1 MEALRRADPGSGQC
15 QLIRGSFVPLF
26 GISTASLQRV
36 GAAADAVPLCG
47 QTGGGGDAAFI
58 HPPLHFLSERER
70 ERGKRDAERETE
82 GVEEEEAILGPGD
95 MSACSLLPAL
105 PDGRSRS

>member
-1 MEALRRADPGSGQC
+1 MFLCLAFRQRRCSEWV
-15 QLIRGSFVPLF
+15 QLQTLFRSVVRRG
-26 GISTASLQRV
+26 V
-36 GAAADAVPLCG
+36 GVMLPSS
-47 QTGGGGDAAFI
+47 I
-58 HPPLHFLSERER
+58 PHFTSSERER

-82 GVEEEEAILGPGD
+82 GVEEAEVILGPGD

>member
-70 ERGKRDAERETE
+70 ERETE

>member
-1 MEALRRADPGSGQC
+1 MFQSVQRCHDCTDACWVTTLALMEALRRADPGSGQC
-15 QLIRGSFVPLF
+15 QLIRGWFVPLF

-58 HPPLHFLSERER
+58 HPPLHFL
-70 ERGKRDAERETE
+70 
-82 GVEEEEAILGPGD
+82 
-95 MSACSLLPAL
+95 
-105 PDGRSRS
+105 